1 MQPGIKG
8 LSENIKVKSIVG
20 RFLEHSR
27 IYCFSNGHKLPSPG
41 AKVFIS
47 SADWMKRNLD
57 RRIEVL
63 VPIENK
69 TVHKQVLNQIMV
81 ANILD
86 NENSWLLCND
96 LKLSLIHI

>member
-1 MQPGIKG
+1 MNSLVDPKIIDRFYLASQHGVKIHLFVRGICCLQPGIKG

-27 IYCFSNGHKLPSPG
+27 IYCFSNGHKLPSPN

-57 RRIEVL
+57 RR
-63 VPIENK
+63 NK
-69 TVHKQVLNQIMV
+69 KI
-81 ANILD
+81 
-86 NENSWLLCND
+86 C
-96 LKLSLIHI
+96 